1 MSGKNNGRTLG
12 AAIAVAIAAM
22 LTISSCAARPPRT
35 AAEQSANDHLAAAV
49 MAAMLADPDLYAQ
62 HIYVDADGGV
72 VHLSGYIWSVDE
84 LYEAR
89 RVAATVPGVTRVDAQ
104 LEISVGGR
112 AGSR

>member
-1 MSGKNNGRTLG
+1 MFRKHKGRTSG
-12 AAIAVAIAAM
+12 AAIAVVIAAA
-22 LTISSCAARPPRT
+22 LTISACAARPRRT
-35 AAEQSANDHLAAAV
+35 AAEQAANDHLAAAV
-49 MAAMLADPDLYAQ
+49 MAALLADRNLYAQ

-89 RVAATVPGVTRVDAQ
+89 RVAVTVPGVTRVDAQ